1 MDMADMAVS
10 NSTDTTQG
18 GPDFSNFSV
27 TDEIEHGASQAIQDA
42 MEEIP
47 RDAEREFEQFAEDVE
62 CWWADRYGGDGFCE
76 KRDRRQREDACY

>member
-47 RDAEREFEQFAEDVE
+47 RDAEREFE
-62 CWWADRYGGDGFCE
+62 
-76 KRDRRQREDACY
+76 